1 MSEITNSEF
10 LAAVYQLSEG
20 EFGWTA
26 SFRGDPSQAGPAE
39 WQGQA
44 WRDSEQQRAL
54 IDARPADN
62 NYYCV
67 ALMNGPE
74 RKRTKANFVR
84 LAVLVADDIN
94 PGDLLGNDA
103 YVLETSPGNYQAGVM
118 LDEDDPDTRDLR
130 LIDVL
135 LQAMAANG
143 LVKADNSGN
152 NPVRYARLP
161 VGSNTKSRPGGPF
174 QTVMIRP
181 LDGAVYSLAD
191 AAATFGLDLETIRAQ
206 LGSLPVGQ
214 SFAPN
219 ADNADLYRQLLHPD
233 PAKRSYHDPLLKISS
248 SLIASGAAPAAV
260 LNHLRGLG
268 EASLP
273 ANDNAAELSRH
284 AERYGPELV
293 RMVGGARKYAPEG
306 PALEGEPLIQ
316 PLRDLADEAAKMR
329 WIVKG
334 IIPADAIGMI
344 FGASGSFKSFIAFDL
359 AFHVANYMEWAGLR
373 TKDGPTLYVAAEGGA
388 GAYRRGQAWCRAR
401 DREMPGQFYICKKPL
416 VLSDEQQIAKL
427 RGAIEGLPAPPS
439 LIVIDTLTQTFN
451 GDENASSDVSAY
463 LRLINSELREPFGAT
478 VIIVHHTG
486 YSDAKRPRGSSA
498 IMANLDFV
506 LGAFKPSKD
515 AMQAKLTVTKM
526 KDGERLNDLHF
537 ALAKEHLGFDEDG
550 DAITSLVA
558 TYEAAPASGGK
569 VQFSDADW
577 RKVQDMVA
585 RKPWRKDH
593 QTKAAWVGH
602 VFAVALNL
610 NVVGEKKQIKTL
622 IDQAIAEGI
631 LAIEEKKAGRSRD
644 PVKFVI
650 VGDWVEL

>member
-1 MSEITNSEF
+1 MSDMTNSEF

-26 SFRGDPSQAGPAE
+26 SFRGDPSRAGPAE

-44 WRDSEQQRAL
+44 WRDNEQQRAL

-130 LIDVL
+130 LIDAL

-181 LDGAVYSLAD
+181 LDGAVYALAD
-191 AAATFGLDLETIRAQ
+191 AAATFGLDLETIRAP

-248 SLIASGAAPAAV
+248 SLIASGATQAAV

-268 EASLP
+268 GASLP

-284 AERYGPELV
+284 AERYGPELG
-293 RMVGGARKYAPEG
+293 RMVAGARKYAPADTVFES
-306 PALEGEPLIQ
+306 EPLIQ
-316 PLRDLADEAAKMR
+316 PLRDLADEAAKTK
-329 WIVKG
+329 WLVKG
-334 IIPADAIGMI
+334 IVPANATGMI
-344 FGASGSFKSFIAFDL
+344 FGATGTFKSFSAIDL
-359 AFHVANYMEWAGLR
+359 IFHVANDMDWAGLR
-373 TKDGPTLYVAAEGGA
+373 TKGGPVLYVAAEGGG
-388 GAYRRGQAWCRAR
+388 GAYRRGQAWCQAR
-401 DREMPGQFYICKKPL
+401 GREMPGNVYICRKPL
-416 VLSDEQQIAKL
+416 VLSDERQIAVL
-427 RGAIEGLPAPPS
+427 RASIEDLQAPPS
-439 LIVIDTLTQTFN
+439 LIVIDTLTQTFD
-451 GDENASSDVSAY
+451 GDESASSDVSAY
-463 LRLINSELREPFGAT
+463 LRLVNAELREPFGAT

-486 YSDAKRPRGSSA
+486 HNDGKRPRGSSA

-506 LGAFKPSKD
+506 IGAFRPSED
-515 AMQAKLTVTKM
+515 AMQTKLTVSKM
-526 KDGERLNDLHF
+526 RDGERLNDLHF
-537 ALAKEHLGFDEDG
+537 AVTKEHLGFDEDG
-550 DAITSLVA
+550 DAISSLVA
-558 TYEAAPASGGK
+558 THEPAPRAGRM
-569 VQFSDADW
+569 VQLSDAEW
-577 RKVQDMVA
+577 RKVQDVVSRGVWRASSQVA
-585 RKPWRKDH
+585 DY
-593 QTKAAWVGH
+593 VGH
-602 VFAVALNL
+602 AFEKALGIAAMQKAQISALYDQGIADGLLKVERRPVAP
-610 NVVGEKKQIKTL
+610 G
-622 IDQAIAEGI
+622 
-631 LAIEEKKAGRSRD
+631 GRQV
-644 PVKFVI
+644 PFVI
-650 VGDWVEL
+650 VGEWIEP